1 MRVLTLLLLI
11 IAICIGAVILYQQQ
25 EAIGALENSPAQ
37 RAAEA
42 LEGAGESLGAMMR
55 DAGINT
61 ETVGAA
67 VQDAG
72 TRVGEIVEQGANSLR
87 DLTQNLPC
95 LLNCD

>member
-1 MRVLTLLLLI
+1 MKFLTLLLLI
-11 IAICIGAVILYQQQ
+11 IAICVGAVILYQQQ
-25 EAIGALENSPAQ
+25 AAIGALQDSPVQ
-37 RAAEA
+37 KAAEA
-42 LEGAGESLGAMMR
+42 IEGAGESLGAMIR

-72 TRVGEIVEQGANSLR
+72 ARVGDIVEQGANSLR
-87 DLTQNLPC
+87 DLTRNLPC